1 MTEATRLMDSASQY
15 RCMRRCMLFT
25 TPPECLQP
33 SLARL
38 RPNLDEFHLGVHH
51 STSHHHHHQALL
63 PDSALSRM
71 QHGST
76 KKKTIGNPSR
86 MFNRR
91 LPHDNHSNNGDP
103 QHPRLRDQPKVR
115 RSLKGRKGGARKNSA
130 PSAPRSLPASSPPSS
145 SLPSTSSRET
155 KNRRRRNS
163 NDSGSG
169 SGSDNQSHG
178 RLNRQLQLQH
188 RPDVKMWESRRRDP
202 RVNGADLYVARFT
215 KNGLGP
221 AKPCGRCLEWCR
233 WAGVKRIFH
242 WDPDAKPHG
251 KWDVLKV
258 NDPENAYLTHADVK
272 INNGTFKAYAYSRI

>member
-1 MTEATRLMDSASQY
+1 MTEATPPTGSASLY
-15 RCMRRCMLFT
+15 RCMPRCMPFT
-25 TPPECLQP
+25 TLPECLRL
-33 SLARL
+33 SLARS
-38 RPNLDEFHLGVHH
+38 RQSPVEFHLGVHH
-51 STSHHHHHQALL
+51 STRHHHHQAPLLDLL
-63 PDSALSRM
+63 PSRM

-76 KKKTIGNPSR
+76 KKRSTQSHSR
-86 MFNRR
+86 MFNRH
-91 LPHDNHSNNGDP
+91 LPRDNHSNNGDP
-103 QHPRLRDQPKVR
+103 HRPHRSDQPKVR
-115 RSLKGRKGGARKNSA
+115 RSLKGRKGGARKNPA
-130 PSAPRSLPASSPPSS
+130 PSTPRSSPASSPPSAS
-145 SLPSTSSRET
+145 PPSSSRET

-169 SGSDNQSHG
+169 SGSDNPNHG
-178 RLNRQLQLQH
+178 RLNRQVQLQH
-188 RPDVKMWESRRRDP
+188 RPDVKLWDSRRRDP

-272 INNGTFKAYAYSRI
+272 INNGTFKAYAYSKI